1 MKTTK
6 QNVIAFVEANSY
18 FQVDDKEAPS
28 FTTRRHGNVGD
39 CQHSAIDVRK
49 AVMIGDALKKE
60 FKNLSYSIDICD
72 GWVNLYISIT
82 ETKK

>member
-28 FTTRRHGNVGD
+28 FTTRRHGNIGD
-39 CQHSAIDVRK
+39 CQHSDIDYCA
-49 AVMIGDALKKE
+49 AVYLCEKVKEE
-60 FKNLSYSIDICD
+60 FKNLSYSIDTCD
-72 GWVNLYISIT
+72 EWVNLYITIN
-82 ETKK
+82 